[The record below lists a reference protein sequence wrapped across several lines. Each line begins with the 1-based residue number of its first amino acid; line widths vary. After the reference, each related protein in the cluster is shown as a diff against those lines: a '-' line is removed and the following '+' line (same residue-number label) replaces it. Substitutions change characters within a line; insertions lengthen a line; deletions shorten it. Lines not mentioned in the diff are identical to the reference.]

1 MADARRQAETL
12 LERPVFGIE
21 RPLSNAWGIRG
32 SRGRYVPIERRRRH
46 AEAVRDLRHAD
57 VGIGE
62 HRLGGLDV
70 VVREFWRTASGAT
83 CPPGGGEAR
92 LGALPDQA
100 ALELR
105 LMQSSA

>member
-1 MADARRQAETL
+1 MSRHFPDTEVVGRDLPSPGGSAATKFDH
-12 LERPVFGIE
+12 RPVFGLE

-57 VGIGE
+57 VGIGK

-70 VVREFWRTASGAT
+70 VVGEFWRA
-83 CPPGGGEAR
+83 
-92 LGALPDQA
+92 
-100 ALELR
+100 
-105 LMQSSA
+105 